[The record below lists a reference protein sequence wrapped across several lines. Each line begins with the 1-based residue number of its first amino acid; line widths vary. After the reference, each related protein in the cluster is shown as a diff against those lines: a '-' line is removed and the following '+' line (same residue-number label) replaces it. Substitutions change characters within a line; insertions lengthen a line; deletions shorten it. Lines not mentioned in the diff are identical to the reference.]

1 MVDIPNTNA
10 NVSILLRNTF
20 IHVMGAIV
28 VLVVW
33 YLDFQQ
39 PVQSVPINTGVVIS
53 IPADGEVYS
62 IQHYVIKYVI
72 DLRQVGDL
80 FRYSTFLLQ

>member
-33 YLDFQQ
+33 YLDFQH